1 VRHSVAYLL
10 FTTPLCGC
18 IASYA
23 ASGSAAPNPSS
34 DQPFEVTQLNL
45 SGGIAGRLSGSWY
58 WAGPSIVV
66 EVDSGWVTT
75 TMFAPQVT
83 VAAVIMEDVPQG
95 GPQPIGRS
103 VAIPLGDD
111 EGSLGMAVPLA
122 THLVVPVP
130 HPFDPAR
137 HWLFFEFRG
146 LGGDPPEFVLYL
158 CAGSMA
164 LDGPARQAPC

>member
-1 VRHSVAYLL
+1 LL
-10 FTTPLCGC
+10 FTTLLCGC

-23 ASGSAAPNPSS
+23 ASGSAAPNPSP
-34 DQPFEVTQLNL
+34 DQTFEVTQSDLA
-45 SGGIAGRLSGSWY
+45 GGIAGRLSGSWY

-75 TMFAPQVT
+75 TISAPQVT
-83 VAAVIMEDVPQG
+83 VAAVIMENAPQG
-95 GPQPIGRS
+95 GSQPIGRS
-103 VAIPLGDD
+103 VAIPLGAYQ
-111 EGSLGMAVPLA
+111 GSLGMAVPLA
-122 THLVVPVP
+122 TRLVVPVL

-164 LDGPARQAPC
+164 LDGPARRAPC